1 MFGVI
6 ALFALIDDL
15 VRYLQRRAAR
25 QRLAAPR
32 LRRLSR
38 VQRRARLAAPRTRT
52 RPATGPT
59 QRLD

>member
-38 VQRRARLAAPRTRT
+38 ARRRARSAAPWQRT

-59 QRLD
+59 QRLG